1 MSNDLMI
8 FNTGATQVPAHVAQF
23 FDANETN
30 IVERDRV
37 PTLNITGKVWTVALR
52 DGTKTQLTR
61 RNADG
66 DTEMVQTLR
75 VVVLDYAK
83 QRGRAYYTGAYD
95 PEMPGRPVCWSDDG
109 VRPDPS
115 VAEPQ
120 GANCASCPMAAK
132 GSKITENGKSVTACA
147 QHRNVVV
154 MPVVPGMT
162 FEPLRLKLAITSLF
176 DKQSPDLEKEG
187 WRAFENY
194 MDYLRGNG
202 VKHTA
207 TLVTKMRFDP
217 NAAYPKVIFS
227 AERWLEPAEIAAV
240 ETAMTDGSVEALLR
254 SSASEETTPAPLN
267 LPGPAPVD
275 VPAKPA
281 APAAVQPPK
290 PAKPAAT
297 KPAASPAPVV
307 VPPPAPEPEEQ
318 MELTLPEAQPAP
330 AAKPAAPAIVG
341 EVPDDVRQLLSEWGD
356 D

>member
-8 FNTGATQVPAHVAQF
+8 FNTGAMQVPAHVAQF

-37 PTLNITGKVWTVALR
+37 PTLNITGKVWTIALR

-83 QRGRAYYTGAYD
+83 QRGRAYYTGSYD
-95 PEMPGRPVCWSDDG
+95 PELPGRPVCWSEDG
-109 VRPDPS
+109 DHPDAN

-120 GANCASCPMAAK
+120 AVKCAACPMSVK
-132 GSKITENGKSVTACA
+132 GSKITDANKSVTACS

-154 MPVVPGMT
+154 MPVVEGMS

-194 MDYLRGNG
+194 MDFLRGNG

-227 AERWLEPAEIAAV
+227 PERWLEPAEIAAV
-240 ETAMTDGSVEALLR
+240 ESRMTDGSVEALLR
-254 SSASEETTPAPLN
+254 SAAPEAAEPAHTPMT
-267 LPGPAPVD
+267 LPGPLPAPVA
-275 VPAKPA
+275 VAPARPAAPPAAPKEVKPA
-281 APAAVQPPK
+281 AKKAA
-290 PAKPAAT
+290 
-297 KPAASPAPVV
+297 PAP
-307 VPPPAPEPEEQ
+307 AQ
-318 MELTLPEAQPAP
+318 IELTLPEATTPVVAPAP
-330 AAKPAAPAIVG
+330 AAKPAPAAIAG
-341 EVPDDVRQLLSEWGD
+341 EVPDDVKALLAEWGD